1 MSNKPTIIPGTSCAP
16 RVEYR
21 ACQPDVEVML
31 AKGYSIRMVY
41 EHLKEEGRVS
51 CSYSAFCDYVRG
63 NGTRKHS
70 RRKKPLPQANN
81 RPLTERSAPNIAQ
94 VKPGGFPD
102 PRTMRVEDAT

>member
-1 MSNKPTIIPGTSCAP
+1 MSDKPTVTPGMSCAA

-21 ACQPDVEVML
+21 ACQQDVEAML

-41 EHLKEEGRVS
+41 EHMKEEGRVS

-63 NGTRKHS
+63 NGVRKHS
-70 RRKKPLPQANN
+70 RRKKPLPQVNN

-94 VKPGGFPD
+94 ANLGGFPD
-102 PRTMRVEDAT
+102 PRTMRVEDAI

>member
-16 RVEYR
+16 RAAYR

-41 EHLKEEGRVS
+41 EHMKEEGRVS

-63 NGTRKHS
+63 NGIRKHF
-70 RRKKPLPQANN
+70 RRKKPLPQVNN
-81 RPLTERSAPNIAQ
+81 RSLTERSAPNIAQ
-94 VKPGGFPD
+94 AKSEGFPD
-102 PRTMRVEDAT
+102 PRTMRIEDAI

>member
-1 MSNKPTIIPGTSCAP
+1 MSDKPTVTPGMSCAA

-21 ACQPDVEVML
+21 ACQQDVEAML

-70 RRKKPLPQANN
+70 RRKKPLPQVSN

-94 VKPGGFPD
+94 AKSGGFPD
-102 PRTMRVEDAT
+102 PRTMRIEDAI

>member
-70 RRKKPLPQANN
+70 RRKKPLPQVNS

-94 VKPGGFPD
+94 ANLGGFPD
-102 PRTMRVEDAT
+102 PRTMRVEDAI